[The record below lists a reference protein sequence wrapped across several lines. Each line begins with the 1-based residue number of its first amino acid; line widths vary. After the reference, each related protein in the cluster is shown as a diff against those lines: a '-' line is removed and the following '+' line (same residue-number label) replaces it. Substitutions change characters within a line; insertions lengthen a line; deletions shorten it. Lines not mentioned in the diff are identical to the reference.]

1 MRFYKQLIYW
11 QSKIGNDHAAN
22 FPSPVDAKSG
32 NLKKE
37 TVTVDE
43 EERQLKRLRMTGEE
57 MGMVRKL
64 IGKRIE
70 TMCGEWAMIDLG
82 KLFSFCLQNEFSTI
96 N

>member
-11 QSKIGNDHAAN
+11 QSKIVSDNTAN
-22 FPSPVDAKSG
+22 FPSPFDVKSG

-37 TVTVDE
+37 ILTVDE
-43 EERQLKRLRMTGEE
+43 EERKLKRLRMTGEE
-57 MGMVRKL
+57 MGMVKKL

-82 KLFSFCLQNEFSTI
+82 KLFSFCLQDEFNTI